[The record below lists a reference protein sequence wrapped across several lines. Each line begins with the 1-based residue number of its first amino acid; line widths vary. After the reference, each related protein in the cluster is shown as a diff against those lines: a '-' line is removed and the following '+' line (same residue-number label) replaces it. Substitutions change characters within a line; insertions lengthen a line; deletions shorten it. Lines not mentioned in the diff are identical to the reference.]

1 MKIEVIERYMD
12 FPLVE
17 IKIKKISIVIL
28 FWNTKKWD
36 KWEIKTGFYSKTYKF
51 HPLEFII
58 YF

>member
-1 MKIEVIERYMD
+1 MD

-36 KWEIKTGFYSKTYKF
+36 KWEIKKGFYNKTYKL
-51 HPLEFII
+51 HPIEFTI
-58 YF
+58 YK